1 MSRDGDGTGRAD
13 PAASEP
19 VLELQELAE
28 EPGDGF
34 GGRVQRSILR
44 RGLAADLA
52 GYAWFSPFRILIEY
66 LGMVF
71 SLASGG
77 STTGDGD
84 S

>member
-1 MSRDGDGTGRAD
+1 MSGVGDGRERAD
-13 PAASEP
+13 AAASEP

-44 RGLAADLA
+44 RGFAADLVD
-52 GYAWFSPFRILIEY
+52 YAWFSPFRILLEY
-66 LGMVF
+66 LGMVL
-71 SLASGG
+71 SLAGGG